1 MSMYYTKTDRTGE
14 HRFVQTDIESD
25 LGSGLLSSETGGL
38 RVAVTGSKNFTD
50 YEKMKEVLDQF
61 LTPNALL
68 ISGGNPGADALVE
81 RYAIERNR
89 TIHVIAPDWDQHG
102 NQAGF
107 IRNREIVDRAS
118 MLVAFH
124 DGVSKETKY
133 VIDLIRSEGRPCLVV
148 EDKNMDKTKYSP
160 YYSDK
165 PLTEKQEAFLR
176 EKGTEAAVRTLEVG
190 DYRAAR
196 IHLDITFDRVKKEV
210 EEMKKEKGL
219 SVQQMTHKPAHDS
232 SVKKTQTGPE
242 L

>member
-1 MSMYYTKTDRTGE
+1 MSLYYTKPDRTGE
-14 HRFVQTDIESD
+14 HRFIQTDIESD

-38 RVAVTGSKNFTD
+38 RVAVTGSRNFTD

-107 IRNREIVDRAS
+107 IRDREIVDHAS

-124 DGVSKETKY
+124 DGVSKETKH

-148 EDKNMDKTKYSP
+148 EDKNPDKTRCPP

-176 EKGTEAAVRTLEVG
+176 ENGTEAAVRTLEAG

-196 IHLDITFDRVKKEV
+196 IHLDITFDRIRKEV
-210 EEMKKEKGL
+210 EEVKREKGITERRT
-219 SVQQMTHKPAHDS
+219 VS
-232 SVKKTQTGPE
+232 SKSQAGPE
-242 L
+242 Q